1 MKKKINSIK
10 EMFDSISNEY
20 DLINNLITF
29 RSHKKWKKEIVEISK
44 KIHPKEILDLATGTA
59 DIAIELSSIENCRII
74 GADISSKM
82 LKIGK
87 NKIENLNLNQK
98 IKLVKAD
105 AQNLRYNDFS
115 FDIVTI
121 GYGVRNFINLKK
133 SLDEIYRVLRNDGL
147 LIILETS
154 VPLNPI
160 VRFFYNIH
168 TKFYVKIIS
177 KIFSNNSNAYDY
189 LESSAKLFPHGED
202 FKKILLNS
210 NFKDVKTEIKFFGA
224 STIYIAKK

>member
-1 MKKKINSIK
+1 MKKKIYSIK

-44 KIHPKEILDLATGTA
+44 KIHPKKILDLATGTA

-82 LKIGK
+82 LKIGQ

-105 AQNLRYNDFS
+105 AQNLKYNDFS

-121 GYGVRNFINLKK
+121 GYGVRNFTNLKS

-154 VPLNPI
+154 VPSNPI

-168 TKFYVKIIS
+168 TKFYVKIIG